1 MLVRA
6 RHLVNE
12 TTVLRREG
20 GFIDYFQ
27 LLFDSHQ
34 IIYAEGIAA
43 ETMLID
49 PRTKPVLPQDLAF
62 AMDDIIPG
70 HSDLPHAGL
79 DVSENLLNHPDAAEL
94 LRKASGH

>member
-1 MLVRA
+1 M
-6 RHLVNE
+6 NE
-12 TTVLRREG
+12 DTIVVQDG

-27 LLFDSHQ
+27 LLFDGHQ

-43 ETMLID
+43 ESMLID
-49 PRTKPVLPQDLAF
+49 SRTKPVLPADLSEALG
-62 AMDDIIPG
+62 DVIPG

-79 DVSENLLNHPDAAEL
+79 DVSEALLSRPDAAEL